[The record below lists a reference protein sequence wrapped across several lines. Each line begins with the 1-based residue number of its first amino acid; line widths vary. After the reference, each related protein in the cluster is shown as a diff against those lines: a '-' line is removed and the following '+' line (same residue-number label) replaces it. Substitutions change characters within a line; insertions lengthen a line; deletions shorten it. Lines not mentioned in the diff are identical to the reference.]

1 MTFVSPFFE
10 YTCHNDRLA
19 KTCLIGVAG
28 LSGSGKSE
36 FAKRL
41 AASLDSCA
49 VVTLDSYYHSQSH
62 LPVEARA
69 ALNYDHPD
77 ALDWPLLNAHLDALG
92 RGDAFEE
99 PQYLFDRHTRSPET
113 RTIRP
118 QPFLILE
125 GILTLCREEVR
136 KRLDLKVFVSTT
148 PEECFRRR
156 LARDIAERGR
166 TAASVRDQYE
176 RTVWPMAVEFA
187 LPSRELADVVV
198 SGEEPLDRSVA
209 GVLEFLNRRAAGA

>member
-10 YTCHNDRLA
+10 YTCHNERLA

-36 FAKRL
+36 FARRL
-41 AASLDSCA
+41 AAHLDSCS
-49 VVTLDSYYHSQSH
+49 VLTLDSYYHSQSH
-62 LPVEARA
+62 LPLEARA

-77 ALDWPLLNAHLDALG
+77 ALDWPLLAAHLDALG
-92 RGDAFEE
+92 RGDAIEE
-99 PQYLFDRHTRSPET
+99 PQYLFDLHTRSPET

-136 KRLDLKVFVSTT
+136 NRLDLKIFVSTRS
-148 PEECFRRR
+148 EECFRRR
-156 LARDIAERGR
+156 LARDMAERCR
-166 TAASVRDQYE
+166 TEASVREQYE
-176 RTVWPMAVEFA
+176 STVWPMAVEFV
-187 LPSRELADVVV
+187 LPSRDFADLTAD
-198 SGEEPLDRSVA
+198 GEQPIHQSVTR
-209 GVLEFLNRRAAGA
+209 VLEFLNRRAVSA